1 MAPRLIDKDWVQI
14 RHAYEHTDQPVEDI
28 CLQHGLSSGTLVDR
42 VRRWGWTPRRA
53 PIPAQGPPPTAA
65 PPAIEAAP
73 TGLASATLA
82 PEHAGALAQDAHA
95 EDPAVI
101 GPRLRA
107 ALARVLP
114 AIEAALARLATST
127 HPRELDH
134 AARTLAGLIKTLREL
149 KALLSEYPVPDPAN
163 DRGPDDPDEFA
174 LELVRRLNAF
184 AAARQAEKAAA
195 DQPEVM

>member
-1 MAPRLIDKDWVQI
+1 MAPRLIDKDWAQI
-14 RHAYEHTDQPVEDI
+14 RHDYEHTDRPVEDI
-28 CLQHGLSSGTLVDR
+28 CRQHGLSSGTLVDR

-53 PIPAQGPPPTAA
+53 PIPALGPPPTAA
-65 PPAIEAAP
+65 PPAVPAP
-73 TGLASATLA
+73 PTSLASATPADEPARA
-82 PEHAGALAQDAHA
+82 PPPDPQA

-114 AIEAALARLATST
+114 AIEAALARLTTST

-149 KALLSEYPVPDPAN
+149 KALLSEYPVPDTEE
-163 DRGPDDPDEFA
+163 DIE
-174 LELVRRLNAF
+174 AF
-184 AAARQAEKAAA
+184 RAKLMHKIDGIIAQRHAAGDAT
-195 DQPEVM
+195 DGQPEVI